1 MTVKRKWSFIVV
13 CLVGSILSGGRL
25 VATEQTP
32 TDTGYGYYY
41 FDERRSLDLDPNQIA
56 IFDQGKSSP
65 EAIEGFLK
73 GAGYEK
79 ASLRSLPVR
88 GWNLFS
94 LREASGSAE
103 LATRAEASSG
113 TVLPDHPEEVVPRL
127 ADLDVNG
134 EFFFSPVFAGSLG
147 PIIPTSRILVRFAN
161 GIDSIEASSILREVG
176 LATAERRLAGMFASW
191 YEIEPIERSGFRV
204 LDLANRLAR
213 HPSVIAAEPDMVFT
227 GGGGY
232 FPNDPNV
239 LQSWALHN
247 YGQYPGGVADV
258 DLDGLEGWDRTF
270 GDSSVVTVI
279 IDTGVDQNH
288 ADLHQIV
295 PGLDVTD
302 DAGDGGPINQCD
314 NHGTPVAGMVSATID
329 NNLGSVGVAPH
340 TRVISARAMVS
351 DLLDCDADWYSET
364 NWTLQVLDWAFGHG
378 YRITNNSNEY
388 GFQSSLIEQKYEE
401 TKSLGIVHFASAGND
416 ASTNVWF
423 PAKLDSVN
431 AVSAI
436 DSAGDLAHFSMWGSE
451 IMFTGP
457 GEEIFSTDRTGSAG
471 WTPGDFASD
480 FWGTSFSSPLVA
492 GVAALL
498 LSKASSLDPVEVE
511 ELLAESATDLGPA
524 GWDIYFG
531 WGMPNAASVLD
542 ALDMFEDSFDSG
554 SLSSWSGTTP

>member
-56 IFDQGKSSP
+56 IFDQGESSP

-73 GAGYEK
+73 SAGYEK

-88 GWNLFS
+88 GWHLFS

-147 PIIPTSRILVRFAN
+147 PIIPTSRILVRFAD

-176 LATAERRLAGMFASW
+176 LATAERRLAGMFDYW
-191 YEIEPIERSGFRV
+191 YEIEPIERSGFTV
-204 LDLANRLAR
+204 LDLANRLVQ

-232 FPNDPNV
+232 FPNDPNL
-239 LQSWALHN
+239 LQSWALYN

-270 GDSSVVTVI
+270 GDSSIVTVI
-279 IDTGVDQNH
+279 IDTGVDQSH
-288 ADLHQIV
+288 PDLHQIV
-295 PGLDVTD
+295 PGY
-302 DAGDGGPINQCD
+302 DATFENGDGGPVNACD
-314 NHGTPVAGMVSATID
+314 NHGTPVAGMVSAVID
-329 NNLGSVGVAPH
+329 NGLGSVGVAPH
-340 TRVISARAMVS
+340 TRVVSARAMIS
-351 DLLDCDADWYSET
+351 DPLDC
-364 NWTLQVLDWAFGHG
+364 NLPWTTQTSWTVEVLDWAYSQGF
-378 YRITNNSNEY
+378 YVTNNSNKY
-388 GFQSSLIEQKYEE
+388 GFESSLIEQKYEE
-401 TKSLGIVHFASAGND
+401 TKSGGIVHFASAGND
-416 ASTNVWF
+416 ANTNVWF

-431 AVSAI
+431 AVSGI
-436 DSAGDLAHFSMWGSE
+436 NSAGDLWFKSVWGNE
-451 IMFTGP
+451 IMFSAP
-457 GEEIFSTDRTGSAG
+457 GNQIFSTDRLGSAG
-471 WTPGDFASD
+471 WTSGDYASPLE
-480 FWGTSFSSPLVA
+480 GTSFSSPLVA

-524 GWDIYFG
+524 GRDIYFG